1 MENTTSN
8 ASFPLVSIVIPTRH
22 RLALLNRA
30 LQSVDA
36 QLYNQIQVV
45 IVDNFSGD
53 PICPADIHT
62 RHSSLIVRTD
72 AMLPASQARHFG
84 VQHAQGEFICFL
96 DDDDLYQENKIRDEV
111 NYLLAHPRAEFVYG
125 QTVHVG
131 PDGSTL
137 AVSRGEPE
145 ITSFL
150 RWRYVHLNSLMVRKS
165 VYQQEPFN
173 LKMTTFEDVD
183 FVGRLI
189 RRGQGGYIPDVHS
202 VWNRDGRPDQLTR
215 RNWRR
220 SYQNWKYLCDEFHPE
235 IRRDRGL
242 TVFYHRKMLILA
254 LRFLDLG
261 QASRSALYL
270 LGSLRQG
277 QECRGG

>member
-1 MENTTSN
+1 MGDSTSR
-8 ASFPLVSIVIPTRH
+8 ASAPLVSIVIPTRH
-22 RLALLNRA
+22 RIALLNRA

-36 QLYNQIQVV
+36 QLYDAIQVV
-45 IVDNFSGD
+45 IVDNFSD
-53 PICPADIHT
+53 SPIRDADVQT
-62 RHSSLIVRTD
+62 RHDCLIVRTD

-96 DDDDLYQENKIRDEV
+96 DDDDLYKENKIRDEV
-111 NYLLAHPRAEFVYG
+111 AYLRDHPQVEFVYG

-165 VYQQEPFN
+165 VYQEEPFN

-189 RRGQGGYIPDVHS
+189 RRGTGGYIPDVHS

-220 SYQNWKYLCDEFHPE
+220 SYLNWKLLCDEFRPE

-254 LRFLDLG
+254 LRFLDFG
-261 QASRSALYL
+261 QALRSALGL
-270 LGSLRQG
+270 LCSLG
-277 QECRGG
+277 

>member
-1 MENTTSN
+1 MGDFTSKVV
-8 ASFPLVSIVIPTRH
+8 APLVSIVIPTRH
-22 RLALLNRA
+22 RIALLNRA
-30 LQSVDA
+30 LRSVDVQRYDA
-36 QLYNQIQVV
+36 IQIV
-45 IVDNFSGD
+45 IVDNFSRD
-53 PICPADIHT
+53 PILPPDVQT
-62 RHSSLIVRTD
+62 RHSCLIVRTD

-96 DDDDLYQENKIRDEV
+96 DDDDLYKENKIRDEV
-111 NYLLAHPRAEFVYG
+111 AYLREHPQAEFVYG
-125 QTVHVG
+125 QTVHIG

-173 LKMTTFEDVD
+173 LRMTTFEDVD

-220 SYQNWKYLCDEFHPE
+220 SYENWKILCTEFRPE
-235 IRRDRGL
+235 ILRDKGL
-242 TVFYHRKMLILA
+242 TVFYHQKMLILA

-261 QASRSALYL
+261 QAFRSVLGL
-270 LGSLRQG
+270 LVSLGMR
-277 QECRGG
+277 RG

>member
-1 MENTTSN
+1 MENTTSTTGL
-8 ASFPLVSIVIPTRH
+8 PLVSIVIPTRH
-22 RLALLNRA
+22 RIALLNRA

-36 QLYNQIQVV
+36 QLYNPIQVV
-45 IVDNFSGD
+45 IVDNFSDD
-53 PICPADIHT
+53 PIRAADVHT
-62 RHSSLIVRTD
+62 RHSLLIVRTT

-84 VQHAQGEFICFL
+84 VQQAQGELICFL
-96 DDDDLYQENKIRDEV
+96 DDDDLYRENKIRDEAA
-111 NYLLAHPRAEFVYG
+111 YLQEHPQAEFVYG

-137 AVSRGEPE
+137 DVSRGEPE
-145 ITSFL
+145 IMSFL

-189 RRGQGGYIPDVHS
+189 RRGQGGYIPAVHS

-220 SYQNWKYLCDEFHPE
+220 SYLNWKILCDEFRPE
-235 IRRDRGL
+235 IRRDRDL
-242 TVFYHRKMLILA
+242 TALYHRKMLLLA

-261 QASRSALYL
+261 QVLRSALSL
-270 LGSLRQG
+270 LG
-277 QECRGG
+277 RG